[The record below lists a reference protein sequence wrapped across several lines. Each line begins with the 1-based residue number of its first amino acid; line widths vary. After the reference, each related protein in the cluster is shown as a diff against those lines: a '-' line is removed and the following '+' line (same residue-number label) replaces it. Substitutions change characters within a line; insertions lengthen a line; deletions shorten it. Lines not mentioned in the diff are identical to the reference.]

1 VAPLVRARR
10 ALSDVTEAARAS
22 PSLSRTSVEA
32 ALEPVELFE
41 GISKVDGDLIADLLS
56 NAFAWISRTLP
67 RISVWRLGGPEAAAT
82 HGDTGAAK
90 FELSTDLD
98 KTPTL
103 HQLRRAWLLGAIT
116 RDRATRRM
124 IRDLRASLLA
134 TVIAVARA
142 DLRWSR

>member
-1 VAPLVRARR
+1 VRRVIRRRPAGLDVNHRRYGRVAPLVRARR

-41 GISKVDGDLIADLLS
+41 GISKGDGDLIADLLS
-56 NAFAWISRTLP
+56 NASAWISRTLP

-103 HQLRRAWLLGAIT
+103 H
-116 RDRATRRM
+116 
-124 IRDLRASLLA
+124 
-134 TVIAVARA
+134 
-142 DLRWSR
+142 